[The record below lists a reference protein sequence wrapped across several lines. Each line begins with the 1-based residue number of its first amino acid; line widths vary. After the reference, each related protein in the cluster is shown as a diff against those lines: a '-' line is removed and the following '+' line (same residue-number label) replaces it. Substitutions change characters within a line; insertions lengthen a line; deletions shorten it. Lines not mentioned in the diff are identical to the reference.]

1 MSKAPKSK
9 KKSSGPKR
17 GLRRG
22 LSALMDDVGMDAIM
36 DDAPTQAPPTPK
48 ARKPKAAKKQT
59 TSRTK
64 SKANPQPKSKTKTAS
79 KTTAK
84 TTPKKTVAP
93 NVKTSPASEAPDSP
107 ITYVAMDQ
115 LTRNPDQP
123 RRYFD
128 SALLDEL
135 ADSIKDKGVLQ
146 PVLVR
151 HLPKGAKGD
160 FQRGK
165 KPAYQIIAGERRWQA
180 ALKAGL
186 DTIPVFVRDITD
198 REALE
203 IGVVEN
209 VHRADLNPMEE
220 ALAYKSLLTQ
230 FSRTQEDVA
239 RAVGKS
245 RPYIAN
251 MLRLLNLPESV
262 QTYLAE
268 GKITTGHARA
278 IIAAPNPQQLADMIV
293 EHDLSVRDAESLVR
307 RMKNEENTP
316 VVSKAAKAQKA
327 ADVRHVE
334 ERLSDALGLSVD
346 LRDKGGRGEL
356 RLKYKNG
363 EQLEGLIE
371 RLIKSA

>member
-1 MSKAPKSK
+1 MAPRKKTKSPSK
-9 KKSSGPKR
+9 KSTKPAR
-17 GLRRG
+17 GLGRG
-22 LSALMDDVGMDAIM
+22 LSALMDDVGMDAILEE
-36 DDAPTQAPPTPK
+36 APAKPAPKKPKKTTKKTPK
-48 ARKPKAAKKQT
+48 
-59 TSRTK
+59 
-64 SKANPQPKSKTKTAS
+64 

-84 TTPKKTVAP
+84 TKPAPKTKSENAP
-93 NVKTSPASEAPDSP
+93 ENAP

-128 SALLDEL
+128 ARLLSEL
-135 ADSIKDKGVLQ
+135 TESIRGKGVLQ

-151 HLPKGAKGD
+151 PLPEAQKRAFKGS
-160 FQRGK
+160 Q

-186 DTIPVFVRDITD
+186 DTIPVFVREITD

-230 FSRTQEDVA
+230 FERTQEDVA

-251 MLRLLNLPESV
+251 MLRLLTLPKSV

-268 GKITTGHARA
+268 GKISTGHARA
-278 IIAAPNPQQLADMIV
+278 IVAAPDPAMLADAIV
-293 EHDLSVRDAESLVR
+293 DRDLSVRDAENWVR
-307 RMKNEENTP
+307 RLKQDQTAP
-316 VVSKAAKAQKA
+316 ALDKAIKAQKQ
-327 ADVRHVE
+327 ADIRHVE
-334 ERLSDALGLSVD
+334 NKITDALGLKVD

-356 RLKYKNG
+356 RIKYRNG
-363 EQLEGLIE
+363 DQLEALISK
-371 RLIKSA
+371 LIKG

>member
-151 HLPKGAKGD
+151 HLP
-160 FQRGK
+160 
-165 KPAYQIIAGERRWQA
+165 
-180 ALKAGL
+180 LKAGL

>member
-1 MSKAPKSK
+1 MANAKKTK
-9 KKSSGPKR
+9 KKTKPAR
-17 GLRRG
+17 GLGRG
-22 LSALMDDVGMDAIM
+22 LSALMDDVGMDSIIQ
-36 DDAPTQAPPTPK
+36 DAP
-48 ARKPKAAKKQT
+48 
-59 TSRTK
+59 
-64 SKANPQPKSKTKTAS
+64 SKTNE
-79 KTTAK
+79 AK
-84 TTPKKTVAP
+84 TNEDVPVTPEPLHKDE
-93 NVKTSPASEAPDSP
+93 NASVHQS
-107 ITYVAMDQ
+107 INYVAMDQ
-115 LTRNPDQP
+115 LARNPDQP

-128 SALLDEL
+128 AALLDEL
-135 ADSIKDKGVLQ
+135 TDSIRDKGVLQ

-151 HLPKGAKGD
+151 PLPESVRKNIKK
-160 FQRGK
+160 GK

-180 ALKAGL
+180 ALKAEL
-186 DTIPVFVRDITD
+186 DTIPVFIREISD

-209 VHRADLNPMEE
+209 VHRADLNPLEE

-230 FSRTQEDVA
+230 FERTQEDVA

-278 IIAAPNPQQLADMIV
+278 IIAAPDPAALADAIV
-293 EHDLSVRDAESLVR
+293 AKDLSVRDAENWVR
-307 RMKNEENTP
+307 RLKQEHSGSSLDQAIKE
-316 VVSKAAKAQKA
+316 QKQ
-327 ADVRHVE
+327 ADIRHVE
-334 ERLSDALGLSVD
+334 KQITDALGLTVD

-356 RLKYKNG
+356 RIKYRNG

-371 RLIKSA
+371 RLLRR

>member
-1 MSKAPKSK
+1 MSNASDAGK
-9 KKSSGPKR
+9 KR
-17 GLRRG
+17 GLGRG
-22 LSALMDDVGMDAIM
+22 LSALMEDVGMDTILGEETPENIGDNRDVEA
-36 DDAPTQAPPTPK
+36 APEEPASINTSNK
-48 ARKPKAAKKQT
+48 KPGQKQKKT
-59 TSRTK
+59 LRSK
-64 SKANPQPKSKTKTAS
+64 SEETAS
-79 KTTAK
+79 EIASETRSQS
-84 TTPKKTVAP
+84 TPAP
-93 NVKTSPASEAPDSP
+93 NKS

-128 SALLDEL
+128 NALLDEL
-135 ADSIKDKGVLQ
+135 AESIRDKGVLQ

-151 HLPKGAKGD
+151 TLPEGAKGD
-160 FQRGK
+160 FSKDDYRGK
-165 KPAYQIIAGERRWQA
+165 QPAYQIIAGERRWQA

-186 DTIPVFVRDITD
+186 DTIPVFIREISD

-230 FSRTQEDVA
+230 FQRTQEDVA
-239 RAVGKS
+239 QAVGKS
-245 RPYIAN
+245 RPYVSN

-278 IIAAPNPQQLADMIV
+278 IIAAPNPQQVADAIV
-293 EHDLSVRDAESLVR
+293 EHDLSVRDAENLVR
-307 RMKNEENTP
+307 RLKLDENAP
-316 VVSKAAKAQKA
+316 VITKAVKAQKD
-327 ADVRHVE
+327 ADIRRVE
-334 ERLSDALGLSVD
+334 EKLSDALGLVID
-346 LRDKGGRGEL
+346 LRDKGGKGEL

-363 EQLEGLIE
+363 EQLEE
-371 RLIKSA
+371 VIKLLLHKRHEA